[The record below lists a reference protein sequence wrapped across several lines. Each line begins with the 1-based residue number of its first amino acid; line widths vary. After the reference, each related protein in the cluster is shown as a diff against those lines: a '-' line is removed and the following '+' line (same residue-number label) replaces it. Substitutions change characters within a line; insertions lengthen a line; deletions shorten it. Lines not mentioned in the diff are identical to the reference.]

1 MEWDKFEMACQLL
14 ATKDEICGLLNVS
27 DATLQRRIKEK
38 YNDTFEG
45 VLKRFGSTAKVSLR
59 RYQFNLAK
67 TNTAMCIWLGKQYLN
82 QKEPDQQ
89 MQEIPLGLP
98 EFKNISNEELKAKVE
113 EKLKKYSQLQTKT

>member
-82 QKEPDQQ
+82 QKEPDQFKQ
-89 MQEIPLGLP
+89 DEQPEAP
-98 EFKNISNEELKAKVE
+98 EFAKMTNEQLEDYIKKNKGDF
-113 EKLKKYSQLQTKT
+113 

>member
-45 VLKRFGSTAKVSLR
+45 VLKRFGATAKVSLR
-59 RYQFNLAK
+59 RYQFALAK

-82 QKEPDQQ
+82 QKEPDQFKQ
-89 MQEIPLGLP
+89 DEQPEAP
-98 EFKNISNEELKAKVE
+98 EFAKMTNEQLEDYIKKNKGEF
-113 EKLKKYSQLQTKT
+113 